1 MEKHGKL
8 AAVVFPLSVLG
19 GFAYTMRTGEHP
31 LAASHGKADGEAAH
45 NVLSLSADTLGFPQG
60 RLAPAGMH

>member
-1 MEKHGKL
+1 MSVARVLVEKHGKL

-31 LAASHGKADGEAAH
+31 LAASHGKADGRD
-45 NVLSLSADTLGFPQG
+45 SQYTLNFKLGG
-60 RLAPAGMH
+60 IGSK